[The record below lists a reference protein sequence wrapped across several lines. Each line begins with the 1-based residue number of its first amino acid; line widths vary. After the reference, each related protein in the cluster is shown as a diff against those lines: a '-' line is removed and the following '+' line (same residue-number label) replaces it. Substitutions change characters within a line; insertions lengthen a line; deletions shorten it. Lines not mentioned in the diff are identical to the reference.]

1 MAAVVTGAIF
11 TILVPQLLGVLLL
24 AVVAADMRRHV
35 EHRSAERECVRLQ
48 QELQVRRN
56 KADA

>member
-1 MAAVVTGAIF
+1 MAAIATGAIYAL
-11 TILVPQLLGVLLL
+11 LVPQLLGVLLL

-35 EHRSAERECVRLQ
+35 EHRLAGWECVRLQ